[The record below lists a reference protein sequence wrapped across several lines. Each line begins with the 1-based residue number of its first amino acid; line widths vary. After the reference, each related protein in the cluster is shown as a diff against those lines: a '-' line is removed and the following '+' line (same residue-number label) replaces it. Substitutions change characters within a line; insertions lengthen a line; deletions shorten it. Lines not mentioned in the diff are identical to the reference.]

1 MRRSWLLQNADTLAA
16 VVTAIA
22 ALAALLYAHLQISE
36 GRRAEREANANEL
49 WRETLRLGFDNPKL
63 SDPSLKLADFDYD
76 KLTIDGSR
84 ELFQQ
89 YEIYVDTVLNAS
101 DEILEISPTEPWK
114 TSLRI
119 QLLPHRDYLV
129 SPHFK
134 QSGYLD
140 QYGANLRSL
149 LREIERTI
157 VKPTRVPADQS
168 NIRNWHIADV
178 PLGLTNVRLW
188 GQNEHDA
195 GADNAAGLA
204 LHAHATSERGLGLSR

>member
-1 MRRSWLLQNADTLAA
+1 MLLGTSSRRTSVIASVGNHAQILALA
-16 VVTAIA
+16 KCRHARGVVTAIA
-22 ALAALLYAHLQISE
+22 ALVALLYAHMQITE

-119 QLLPHRDYLV
+119 QLLPHRDYLL

-134 QSGYLD
+134 QSGYLN

-149 LREIERTI
+149 LRKILDG
-157 VKPTRVPADQS
+157 P
-168 NIRNWHIADV
+168 
-178 PLGLTNVRLW
+178 
-188 GQNEHDA
+188 
-195 GADNAAGLA
+195 
-204 LHAHATSERGLGLSR
+204 

>member
-1 MRRSWLLQNADTLAA
+1 MRRSWLWQNADKLAA

-22 ALAALLYAHLQISE
+22 ALVALLYAHLQITE

-76 KLTIDGSR
+76 RLTIDGSR
-84 ELFQQ
+84 ELFQK

-119 QLLPHRDYLV
+119 QLLPHRDYLL

-134 QSGYLD
+134 RSGYLD
-140 QYGANLRSL
+140 QYGTNLRSF
-149 LREIERTI
+149 LREI
-157 VKPTRVPADQS
+157 
-168 NIRNWHIADV
+168 
-178 PLGLTNVRLW
+178 L
-188 GQNEHDA
+188 NEP
-195 GADNAAGLA
+195 
-204 LHAHATSERGLGLSR
+204 

>member
-1 MRRSWLLQNADTLAA
+1 VGEHAQIL
-16 VVTAIA
+16 
-22 ALAALLYAHLQISE
+22 ALARCRSALVALLYAHLQITE
-36 GRRAEREANANEL
+36 ARRAEREANANEL

-84 ELFQQ
+84 ELFQK

-101 DEILEISPTEPWK
+101 DEILEISPTEDWK

-119 QLLPHRDYLV
+119 QLLPHREYLL

-140 QYGANLRSL
+140 QYGKNLNPFCA
-149 LREIERTI
+149 
-157 VKPTRVPADQS
+157 KF
-168 NIRNWHIADV
+168 
-178 PLGLTNVRLW
+178 
-188 GQNEHDA
+188 
-195 GADNAAGLA
+195 
-204 LHAHATSERGLGLSR
+204 